1 MLIDSC
7 SSPKVIDE
15 RGAMVRFIDA
25 HVHGFPDRMFDAVWA
40 FFIKNYW
47 PINYKLHAGEMA
59 PFLKARGAMRYTV
72 LNYAHKPGISHDMN
86 TWTHE
91 FGLTHPESLCFGT
104 IHPGDPYIV
113 EELERALAPSQ
124 LDLCGLKLQ
133 LLVTD
138 FDPGI
143 RALDLVY
150 EALVRHGKTLV
161 MHSGTGPGANE
172 HVGIAKLRPVVE
184 RYPMLRLQ
192 VPHLGSYEYKA
203 FFDLAK
209 DFAGVHF
216 DTAMI
221 MIKHRLFNDKYG
233 KAFTVDDLLEI
244 QDRVMFGS
252 DFPNIPYD
260 YDLAIKSITNLPV
273 SNEVKEKMLWRNA
286 ARFYG
291 LEGLE

>member
-1 MLIDSC
+1 
-7 SSPKVIDE
+7 
-15 RGAMVRFIDA
+15 MVKFIDV
-25 HVHGFPDRMFDAVWA
+25 HVHGFPDRMFEAVWA
-40 FFIKNYW
+40 FFVKNYW
-47 PINYKLHAGEMA
+47 PVKYKLHAGEIYR
-59 PFLKARGAMRYTV
+59 FLKERGASRYTM
-72 LNYAHKPGISHDMN
+72 LNYAHKPGISRDMN

-91 FGLTHPESLCFGT
+91 FGTTHPDALCFGT
-104 IHPGDPYIV
+104 IHPEDPYIV
-113 EELERALAPSQ
+113 EELERVLSPSQ
-124 LDLCGLKLQ
+124 LDLRGLKLQ

-143 RALDLVY
+143 RALDPMY
-150 EALVRHGKTLV
+150 ESLVRHGKSLV
-161 MHSGTGPGANE
+161 MHSGTGPAANE

-184 RYPMLRLQ
+184 RFPKLRLQ

-209 DFAGVHF
+209 DFSGVYF

-221 MIKHRLFNDKYG
+221 FVKHRLFRDKYG
-233 KAFTVDDLLEI
+233 KAFTADDLLEV

-260 YDLAIKSITNLPV
+260 YDLAVGSITDLAV
-273 SNEVKEKMLWRNA
+273 STDVKEKMLWGNA

-291 LEGLE
+291 LADLD